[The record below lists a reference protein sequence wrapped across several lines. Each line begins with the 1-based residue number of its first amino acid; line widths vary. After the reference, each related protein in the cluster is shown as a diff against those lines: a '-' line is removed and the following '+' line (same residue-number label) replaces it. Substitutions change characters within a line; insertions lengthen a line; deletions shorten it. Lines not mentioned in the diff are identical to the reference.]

1 MEQEL
6 EQVEAV
12 AQEPQ
17 AVNFHIVGVGASAGG
32 LEALEALF
40 ALMPEDSGM
49 AFVVLQHLSPD
60 FESRM
65 DELLARRTRI
75 PIRKTTD
82 GMEVEPNHIYLIPP
96 KKDMILSGGKLLLTD
111 KDPGRGLT
119 LPIDHFLRSLAQDAG
134 RLAISVILSGTGS
147 DGSRGVREIHE
158 AGGLVIAQDPRT
170 ASFDGMPRSAID
182 TGLVDVE
189 LPPSAI
195 PEALVRYA
203 RATREGG
210 SRHLSP
216 PVPDSPMGQIMELLR
231 AQYGIDFAHYKPN
244 TVLRRIER
252 RITMSRLTDVGSYAH
267 LLSDDPEEL
276 NALYQDLL
284 IGVTRFFR
292 DPDAWDFLAASIIP
306 QIVAENQDIRVW
318 VPGCATGEEVY
329 SYAILLHEEIGRR
342 GGTARAK
349 IFASD
354 VHPHSLEAASA
365 GVYEGES
372 LRNVS
377 GPRRERYFV
386 PLNERFRIAKELRE
400 MVVFARHNVINDAP
414 FTRMDLVSCR
424 NLLIYLQPPAQK
436 KAISL
441 FHFGLKTTGVLV
453 LGPSESPGELAE
465 EFETLDGRWKIYR
478 KRRDIR
484 LPTEMRLVV
493 PAMGGALRAR
503 ANAPGGRRLADG
515 ILLSAYDQLLGR
527 HVPPAFL
534 VDEHFDLLHSFG
546 GAESIL
552 QVRGGRASTNLLDL
566 VSEGLRAPLAGALQQ
581 AGKQGSAV
589 RYTGVEIE
597 VRGESARYKVTVH
610 PLPEPKLDT
619 TNFLV
624 ELERLEKEQPAEQV
638 DVVDLGKVSRDYLAN
653 LESELRFTRE
663 NLQATIEELETSNEE
678 LQATNEEMVAANEEL
693 QSTNEELHSVNEELH
708 TVNVEHQRKI
718 DELTELTDDMDNLLH
733 STDIGVL
740 FLDQDLSVRK
750 FTPRLAEIFHL
761 LPQDVGRRFDTFAHT
776 IEYPHL
782 LADIQE
788 VLTARRQVEREVQT
802 TAGGMYLLRLLP
814 YRSKGDVRGVVLTI
828 IDIATLK
835 RAEAEAR
842 RLSAIVRSA
851 REVIVA
857 TDLQGHIVAW
867 NQGAEELLGFPE
879 RDAIGMDVRLFIP
892 EERRDEEAE
901 LLLRAGLGET
911 LPTYET
917 QRVTRGGRR
926 VEVEVSVSPIFDALG
941 KVVGASTIARDITIR
956 KEAEEQARRTIAQ
969 REQFLALLS
978 HELRNPLMGLANAV
992 RVLSRDGLSSSAQGA
1007 AREVVKRQVQQM
1019 ARLLED
1025 LLDSSR
1031 MRRDR
1036 IELSRERLDLRT
1048 TVDGV
1053 LDAARPA
1060 ADEAGVQLILDV
1072 SSEPLEVEADPGR
1085 MQQLQV
1091 NLLNNAIR
1099 FSPHG
1104 GAVKYVLRRHSD
1116 SAIVCVEDE
1125 GDGIQKEILPHIFE
1139 PFFQAG
1145 VRRPGQKGM
1154 GLGLSL
1160 ARAIAQAHG
1169 GDIAARSDGIGKGA
1183 RFEVRLPLA
1192 DVRQVAA
1199 PTPARP
1205 VQTNPRLILLIDDD
1219 VDSRELLGVLLEHAG
1234 HDVIQAGTA
1243 REGLDLLL
1251 TQRPRAAIVDI
1262 GLPDMSGLELAR
1274 MARHELGSDGTKLI
1288 ALTGFGQQKD
1298 RDAAHEAGFD
1308 HHLVKPLDF
1317 DTIET
1322 VLQSDE

>member
-1 MEQEL
+1 MTGGM
-6 EQVEAV
+6 AS
-12 AQEPQ
+12 
-17 AVNFHIVGVGASAGG
+17 FHIVGVGASAGG

-40 ALMPEDSGM
+40 ALMPEDSGLS
-49 AFVVLQHLSPD
+49 FVVLQHLSPD

-65 DELLARRTRI
+65 DELLGRRTRI
-75 PIRKTTD
+75 PIRKVTD

-96 KKDMILSGGKLLLTD
+96 KKDMILSGGRLLLTD

-134 RLAISVILSGTGS
+134 RFAIAVILSGTGS

-203 RATREGG
+203 RAAREGEG
-210 SRHLSP
+210 WQRQVA
-216 PVPDSPMGQIMELLR
+216 PVPDSPIGRILELLR

-244 TVLRRIER
+244 TVLRRVER
-252 RITMSRLTDVGSYAH
+252 RLTMSRMDDVEAYARH
-267 LLSDDPEEL
+267 LADEPAEL
-276 NALYQDLL
+276 NALYSDLL

-292 DPDAWDFLAASIIP
+292 DPDAFDFVAGDIIP
-306 QIVAENQDIRVW
+306 GIVAGGDDIRIW

-329 SYAILLHEEIGRR
+329 SYAILLHEALGQSGGR
-342 GGTARAK
+342 ARAK
-349 IFASD
+349 IFATD
-354 VHPHSLEAASA
+354 VHPHSLDLASA
-365 GVYEGES
+365 GTYDRDA

-377 GPRRERYFV
+377 DERRERYFS
-386 PLNERFRIAKELRE
+386 PAGNDRFRISKELRE

-441 FHFGLKTTGVLV
+441 FHFGLKTNGVLV

-465 EFETLDGRWKIYR
+465 EFETLDPRWKIYR

-484 LPTEMRLVV
+484 LPTEMRLLV
-493 PAMGGALRAR
+493 PSQGGGLRSRAML
-503 ANAPGGRRLADG
+503 PGGRRLADG
-515 ILLSAYDQLLGR
+515 VLLAAYDQLMTR

-534 VDEHFDLLHSFG
+534 IDEHHDLLHSFG
-546 GAESIL
+546 GAEAIL
-552 QVRGGRASTNLLDL
+552 MLRGGRATTNLLDL
-566 VSEGLRAPLAGALQQ
+566 VPEGLRAPLAGALQQ
-581 AGKQGSAV
+581 AAKQHNAV
-589 RYTGVEIE
+589 GYTGLDVT
-597 VRGESARYKVTVH
+597 VRGEEVRFRVTVH

-624 ELERLEKEQPAEQV
+624 ELERIARDRPQPPVEE
-638 DVVDLGKVSRDYLAN
+638 VDLGGASREYVAN
-653 LESELRFTRE
+653 LEAELRFTRE

-718 DELTELTDDMDNLLH
+718 EELTELHDDMDNLLE
-733 STDIGVL
+733 STAIGVL
-740 FLDQDLSVRK
+740 FLDEELSVRK
-750 FTPRLAEIFHL
+750 FTPPVARIFHL
-761 LPQDVGRRFDTFAHT
+761 LPQDVGRRFDTFAHD
-776 IEYPHL
+776 IDYPNL
-782 LADIQE
+782 LTDLQE
-788 VLTARRQVEREVQT
+788 VLKTRNRIEREVN
-802 TAGGMYLLRLLP
+802 TAQGELLLIGILP
-814 YRSKGDVRGVVLTI
+814 YRSRGGDVGGVVLTAV
-828 IDIATLK
+828 DIGSLK

-842 RLSAIVRSA
+842 RLSAIVKSA
-851 REVIVA
+851 REAIIA
-857 TDLQGHIVAW
+857 TDLSCRVVAW
-867 NQGAEELLGFPE
+867 NQGAEELLGYPE
-879 RDAIGMDVRLFIP
+879 GDAIGMDARVFMP
-892 EERRDEEAE
+892 EDRREEE
-901 LLLRAGLGET
+901 IDLLIRACQGEIVST
-911 LPTYET
+911 FET
-917 QRVTRGGRR
+917 QRVGRGGRR
-926 VEVEVSVSPIFDALG
+926 VEVEVGLSPILDALG
-941 KVVGASTIARDITIR
+941 KVIGASSIARDITVR
-956 KEAEEQARRTIAQ
+956 KQAAEQAQRTIAQ

-992 RVLSRDGLSSSAQGA
+992 RVLSKDGLAPKAQEA
-1007 AREVVKRQVQQM
+1007 ARDVVRRQVQQM

-1036 IELSRERLDLRT
+1036 IELNREVIDLRAT
-1048 TVDGV
+1048 LDGV
-1053 LDAARPA
+1053 MDAARPQA
-1060 ADEAGVQLILDV
+1060 EDAGVKLVIDV
-1072 SSEPLEVEADPGR
+1072 PDEPIEIEADLAR

-1091 NLLNNAIR
+1091 NLRNNAIR
-1099 FSPHG
+1099 YSPRD
-1104 GAVKYVLRRHSD
+1104 AVVRYSLRRNGK
-1116 SAIVCVEDE
+1116 SAIVVVQDN
-1125 GDGIQKEILPHIFE
+1125 GDGIAPDILPEIFE
-1139 PFFQAG
+1139 PFFQASN
-1145 VRRPGQKGM
+1145 RRPGQKGM

-1169 GDIAARSDGIGKGA
+1169 GDISATSDGVGKGA
-1183 RFEVRLPLA
+1183 RFEVRLPLV
-1192 DVRQVAA
+1192 DSRQ
-1199 PTPARP
+1199 PAVEPPPPPP
-1205 VQTNPRLILLIDDD
+1205 VETNPRLVLLIDDD

-1251 TQRPRAAIVDI
+1251 AHRPRAAIVDI

-1274 MARHELGSDGTKLI
+1274 RARSELGAVGTKLI

-1298 RDAAHEAGFD
+1298 RAAAHEAGFD

-1317 DTIET
+1317 DTIEN
-1322 VLQSDE
+1322 VLRDSARA

>member
-1 MEQEL
+1 M
-6 EQVEAV
+6 AS
-12 AQEPQ
+12 
-17 AVNFHIVGVGASAGG
+17 FHIVGVGASAGG

-40 ALMPEDSGM
+40 ALMPEDSGL

-65 DELLARRTRI
+65 DELLGRRTRI
-75 PIRKTTD
+75 PIRKVTD

-96 KKDMILSGGKLLLTD
+96 KKDMILSGGRLLLTD
-111 KDPGRGLT
+111 KDPARGLT

-134 RLAISVILSGTGS
+134 RYAMAVILSGTGS

-203 RATREGG
+203 RAARDGEGWQ
-210 SRHLSP
+210 RQVA
-216 PVPDSPMGQIMELLR
+216 PVPDSPMGKILELLR

-244 TVLRRIER
+244 TVLRRVER
-252 RITMSRLTDVGSYAH
+252 RLTMSRMEDVETYASH
-267 LLSDDPEEL
+267 LADEPSEL
-276 NALYQDLL
+276 NALYSDLL

-292 DPDAWDFLAASIIP
+292 DPDAFDFVASEIIP
-306 QIVAENQDIRVW
+306 GIVAGGDDIRIW

-329 SYAILLHEEIGRR
+329 SYAILLHEAIGQT
-342 GGTARAK
+342 GGRARAK
-349 IFASD
+349 IFATD
-354 VHPHSLEAASA
+354 VHPHSLDLASA
-365 GVYEGES
+365 GTYDREA

-377 GPRRERYFV
+377 DERRERFFSPV
-386 PLNERFRIAKELRE
+386 GTERFRISKELRE

-436 KAISL
+436 KALSL
-441 FHFGLKTTGVLV
+441 FHFGLKTNGVLV

-465 EFETLDGRWKIYR
+465 EFETLDPRWKIYR

-484 LPTEMRLVV
+484 LPTEMRLLV
-493 PAMGGALRAR
+493 PSQGGGLRSRAML
-503 ANAPGGRRLADG
+503 PGGRRLADG
-515 ILLSAYDQLLGR
+515 VLLAAYDQLMAR

-534 VDEHFDLLHSFG
+534 IDEHHDLLHSFG

-552 QVRGGRASTNLLDL
+552 MLRGGRATTNLLDL
-566 VSEGLRAPLAGALQQ
+566 VPDGLRAPLAGALQQ
-581 AGKQGSAV
+581 AGKQHNAV
-589 RYTGVEIE
+589 GYTGLDVD
-597 VRGESARYKVTVH
+597 VRGEEVRFRVTVH

-624 ELERLEKEQPAEQV
+624 ELERLARDRPQPPVEE
-638 DVVDLGKVSRDYLAN
+638 VDLGGASREYVAN
-653 LESELRFTRE
+653 LEAELRFTRE
-663 NLQATIEELETSNEE
+663 NLQATIEELETS
-678 LQATNEEMVAANEEL
+678 NEEL

-718 DELTELTDDMDNLLH
+718 EELTELTDDMDNLLE

-740 FLDQDLSVRK
+740 FLDDQLSVRK
-750 FTPRLAEIFHL
+750 FTPPVAKIFHL
-761 LPQDVGRRFDTFAHT
+761 LPQDIGRRFDTFAHD
-776 IEYPHL
+776 IDYPNL
-782 LADIQE
+782 LSDVRE
-788 VLTARRQVEREVQT
+788 VLTSRRRYEREVH
-802 TAGGMYLLRLLP
+802 TAQGDLLLLRILP
-814 YRSKGDVRGVVLTI
+814 YRSRGGDVGGVVMTAV
-828 IDIATLK
+828 DISSLK

-842 RLSAIVRSA
+842 RLSAIVKSA
-851 REVIVA
+851 REVIIA
-857 TDLQGHIVAW
+857 TDLTGRVVAW
-867 NQGAEELLGFPE
+867 NQGAEELLGYSE
-879 RDAIGMDVRLFIP
+879 AEAIGMDARVVMP
-892 EERRDEEAE
+892 EDRREHESD
-901 LLLRAGLGET
+901 LLIRTCHGEQV
-911 LPTYET
+911 PPFET
-917 QRVTRGGRR
+917 QRVARGGRR
-926 VEVEVSVSPIFDALG
+926 VDVELSLSPVHDALG
-941 KVVGASTIARDITIR
+941 KVIGASSIARDITIR
-956 KEAEEQARRTIAQ
+956 KEASEQQQRTIAQ

-978 HELRNPLMGLANAV
+978 HELRNPLMALANAV
-992 RVLSRDGLSSSAQGA
+992 RVLSKDGLSPAAQDSA
-1007 AREVVKRQVQQM
+1007 RDVVRRQVQQM

-1036 IELSRERLDLRT
+1036 IELNREVMDLRA

-1053 LDAARPA
+1053 LDAARPQ
-1060 ADEAGVQLILDV
+1060 ADEAGVKLIVDV
-1072 SSEPLEVEADPGR
+1072 PREPVEIEADIAR
-1085 MQQLQV
+1085 MQQLQI

-1099 FSPHG
+1099 YSPRD
-1104 GAVKYVLRRHSD
+1104 ATVRYTLRRNGKH
-1116 SAIVCVEDE
+1116 AEVIVQDD
-1125 GDGIQKEILPHIFE
+1125 GDGIAPDILPQIFE
-1139 PFFQAG
+1139 PFFQATN
-1145 VRRPGQKGM
+1145 RRPGQKGM

-1169 GDIAARSDGIGKGA
+1169 GDIAASSDGVGKGA
-1183 RFEVRLPLA
+1183 RFEVHIPLA
-1192 DVRQVAA
+1192 DE
-1199 PTPARP
+1199 RP
-1205 VQTNPRLILLIDDD
+1205 VVAPSASSSLETNQRLVLLIDDD

-1251 TQRPRAAIVDI
+1251 AHRPRAAIVDI

-1274 MARHELGSDGTKLI
+1274 RARTELGPDGTKLI

-1317 DTIET
+1317 DTIEG
-1322 VLQSDE
+1322 VLHAEE

>member
-1 MEQEL
+1 M
-6 EQVEAV
+6 AS
-12 AQEPQ
+12 
-17 AVNFHIVGVGASAGG
+17 FHIVGVGASAGG

-40 ALMPEDSGM
+40 ALMPEDSGL

-65 DELLARRTRI
+65 DELLGRRTRI
-75 PIRKTTD
+75 PIRKVID

-96 KKDMILSGGKLLLTD
+96 KKDMILSGGRLLLTD

-134 RLAISVILSGTGS
+134 RFAIAVILSGTGS

-203 RATREGG
+203 RAARDGEGWQ
-210 SRHLSP
+210 RQVA
-216 PVPDSPMGQIMELLR
+216 PVPDSPIGRILELLR

-244 TVLRRIER
+244 TVLRRVER
-252 RITMSRLTDVGSYAH
+252 RLTMSRLDDVDAYARH
-267 LLSDDPEEL
+267 LAEEPAEL
-276 NALYQDLL
+276 NALYSDLL

-292 DPDAWDFLAASIIP
+292 DQEAFEFLGAHIIP
-306 QIVAENQDIRVW
+306 GIVAGNDDIRIW

-329 SYAILLHEEIGRR
+329 SYAILLHEAIGHAGGR
-342 GGTARAK
+342 GRAK
-349 IFASD
+349 IFATD
-354 VHPHSLEAASA
+354 VHPASLDLASA
-365 GVYEGES
+365 GVYERDA
-372 LRNVS
+372 LRHVS
-377 GPRRERYFV
+377 DERRERYFS
-386 PLNERFRIAKELRE
+386 PAGSDRFRISKELRE
-400 MVVFARHNVINDAP
+400 LVVFARHNVINDAP

-436 KAISL
+436 KALSL
-441 FHFGLKTTGVLV
+441 FHFGLKTSGVLV

-465 EFETLDGRWKIYR
+465 EFETLDPRWKIYR

-484 LPTEMRLVV
+484 LPTEMRLLV
-493 PAMGGALRAR
+493 PAQGGGLRAR
-503 ANAPGGRRLADG
+503 ATLPGGRRLADG
-515 ILLSAYDQLLGR
+515 VLLAAYDQLMAR

-534 VDEHFDLLHSFG
+534 IDDNHDLLHSFG

-552 QVRGGRASTNLLDL
+552 MMRGGRATTNLLDL
-566 VSEGLRAPLAGALQQ
+566 VPEGLRAPLAGALQQ
-581 AGKQGSAV
+581 AAKQHNAV
-589 RYTGVEIE
+589 RYTGLDVT
-597 VRGESARYKVTVH
+597 VRGEEVRFRVTVH

-624 ELERLEKEQPAEQV
+624 ELERVQRDIPQPPIEE
-638 DVVDLGKVSRDYLAN
+638 VDLEGASREYVAN
-653 LESELRFTRE
+653 LEAELRFTRE

-718 DELTELTDDMDNLLH
+718 EELTELTDDMDNLLE

-740 FLDQDLSVRK
+740 FLDEQLSVRK
-750 FTPRLAEIFHL
+750 FTPRVASIFHL
-761 LPQDVGRRFDTFAHT
+761 MPQDVGRRFDTFAHD
-776 IEYPHL
+776 IDYPNL
-782 LADIQE
+782 LTDLHE
-788 VLTARRQVEREVQT
+788 VLANRSRVEREVH
-802 TAGGMYLLRLLP
+802 TARGELLLLRILP
-814 YRSKGDVRGVVLTI
+814 YRSRGGDIRGVVLTAV
-828 IDIATLK
+828 DIGSLK

-842 RLSAIVRSA
+842 QLSAVVKSA
-851 REVIVA
+851 REAIIA
-857 TDLQGHIVAW
+857 TDLAGRVVAW
-867 NQGAEELLGFPE
+867 NQGAEELLGYPE
-879 RDAIGMDVRLFIP
+879 ADAIGMDARVLMP
-892 EERRDEEAE
+892 EDRREEENE
-901 LLLRAGLGET
+901 LLIRACQGEIVAT
-911 LPTYET
+911 FET
-917 QRVTRGGRR
+917 KRVTRGGSR
-926 VEVEVSVSPIFDALG
+926 VDVEVSLSPIHDALG
-941 KVVGASTIARDITIR
+941 KVIGASSIARDITIR
-956 KEAEEQARRTIAQ
+956 KQAAEQAQRTIAQ

-978 HELRNPLMGLANAV
+978 HELRNPLMALANAV
-992 RVLSRDGLSSSAQGA
+992 RVLGKDGLSPRAQES
-1007 AREVVKRQVQQM
+1007 AREVVRRQVQQM

-1036 IELSRERLDLRT
+1036 IELKREVMDLRST
-1048 TVDGV
+1048 IDGV
-1053 LDAARPA
+1053 LDAARPQ
-1060 ADEAGVQLILDV
+1060 ADEAGVKLVVELPDV
-1072 SSEPLEVEADPGR
+1072 PVEVEADIAR
-1085 MQQLQV
+1085 MQQLQI

-1099 FSPHG
+1099 YSPRDATVKFS
-1104 GAVKYVLRRHSD
+1104 LRRNGSEAVVVVQD
-1116 SAIVCVEDE
+1116 D
-1125 GDGIQKEILPHIFE
+1125 GDGIAPDILPQIFE
-1139 PFFQAG
+1139 PFFQATN
-1145 VRRPGQKGM
+1145 RRPGQKGM

-1169 GDIAARSDGIGKGA
+1169 GDITASSDGVGKGA
-1183 RFEVRLPLA
+1183 RFEVRIPLA
-1192 DVRQVAA
+1192 AARQPQAEPPPPLVE
-1199 PTPARP
+1199 
-1205 VQTNPRLILLIDDD
+1205 TNPRLVLLIDDD

-1251 TQRPRAAIVDI
+1251 AHRPRAAIVDI

-1274 MARHELGSDGTKLI
+1274 RARTELGPDGTKLI

-1298 RDAAHEAGFD
+1298 REAAHEAGFD

-1322 VLQSDE
+1322 VLRDGGGAGAARWNARQPS